1 MRVEGNYWN
10 AYYALPGTLE
20 GAQLLGSIAMRFVM
34 SQTRKAIF
42 MELMQ
47 DSVSAMLEE
56 IIGQKP
62 EWRDEPQP
70 APEHERTKE

>member
-34 SQTRKAIF
+34 SQTRKVIF

-47 DSVSAMLEE
+47 DSVSALLEE

-62 EWRDEPQP
+62 EWRDAQL

>member
-1 MRVEGNYWN
+1 MRVEGDYWN

-47 DSVSAMLEE
+47 DSVSALLEE

-62 EWRDEPQP
+62 EWGDEPQL